1 MDRPLGRIRQI
12 LLQGRPKQTLP
23 QGLLHPVRP
32 QGVEQ
37 QQTVRAGLPLQ
48 LSDGRLHSRSSL
60 PVQPGAV
67 ELTVQIASDKIVGAG
82 IAQIYTD
89 PLYRGERPKIGVTR
103 HQFTKHGCPINKT

>member
-12 LLQGRPKQTLP
+12 LLQGRPKQALP
-23 QGLLHPVRP
+23 KCLLYPMRP

-37 QQTVRAGLPLQ
+37 QQSVSSMLSLQ
-48 LSDGRLHSRSSL
+48 PGNRHLHSRRRL

-67 ELTVQIASDKIVGAG
+67 ELTVQIPSDKVVGTG
-82 IAQIYTD
+82 VAQIYTD